1 MVVLVLHNVVR
12 IIRYWAYADSMNILT
27 VSAFYNW
34 PVHNFVLKF
43 EDMIYVYLCRGEVHY
58 G

>member
-1 MVVLVLHNVVR
+1 MVVLVLYNVIH

-27 VSAFYNW
+27 VSAFSRW

-43 EDMIYVYLCRGEVHY
+43 EDMIYVPLCRREVQY
-58 G
+58 E